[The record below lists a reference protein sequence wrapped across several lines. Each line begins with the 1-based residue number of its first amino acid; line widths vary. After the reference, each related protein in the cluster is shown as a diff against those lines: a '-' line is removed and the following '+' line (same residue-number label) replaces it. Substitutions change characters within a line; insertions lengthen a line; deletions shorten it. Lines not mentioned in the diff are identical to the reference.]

1 MWPLTGTRRIK
12 SWTPGSTVL
21 STLASQRAGEDRV
34 PTDVRTH
41 ALPRRSARPCRLL
54 SVRETRRRRHSGSCR
69 AASTCR
75 WRSRQQPSRWSE
87 QHARVYSRAAARLPR
102 RRAALPLSGRAASRS
117 PLSLFLTF
125 DCLDQQGDATGDM
138 DYRIACSLGLYFK
151 LPARS
156 SRPLC
161 SFAQL
166 VLLRRL
172 TRRPA
177 ECYQLSVVTQTVR
190 KHVRQLPTALA
201 RNRTRALRPSARRL
215 VRGPRAPFRSY
226 SRRYTPLIATTSIAC
241 LQTTHSGTHGL
252 VSPQS
257 TRHARLCPRLGLV
270 RRVSEHTPRSSAHT

>member
-1 MWPLTGTRRIK
+1 M
-12 SWTPGSTVL
+12 
-21 STLASQRAGEDRV
+21 

-69 AASTCR
+69 AASTR
-75 WRSRQQPSRWSE
+75 RSRSRQQQSRWSE
-87 QHARVYSRAAARLPR
+87 QHAQVYSRAAARLPR
-102 RRAALPLSGRAASRS
+102 RRAAFPWSLSGRAASRW

-177 ECYQLSVVTQTVR
+177 ECYQLSVVTLTVR
-190 KHVRQLPTALA
+190 KDNRQLPTALA

-257 TRHARLCPRLGLV
+257 TRHARLCPRLGLA
-270 RRVSEHTPRSSAHT
+270 RRVSTRPARLPTHEVAELDPT